1 MMLRAFQKHHAKRR
15 RFTLHSFLNRDIH
28 LFTSATKVHQIY
40 TNTAPL
46 KSQLLDKKF
55 LLQHLGQASSSWK
68 CKQNSAAGRA
78 NSAWLWREDHTGM
91 LRLQLALAP
100 EELSALTLLTL
111 ENQWNNKPVTPQP
124 AMPTQLLA
132 AHPWG
137 SLLLSCLLHTHLCW
151 SPPTAIPAIPNP
163 RSTDRST
170 GCAPRGSLCRHCT
183 PRSTS
188 SRGLSTSRTSR
199 LILETEGPFINP
211 LLIND

>member
-1 MMLRAFQKHHAKRR
+1 MLRAFQKHHAKRR
-15 RFTLHSFLNRDIH
+15 RFTLHPFLNRDIH
-28 LFTSATKVHQIY
+28 FTSVTKVHKIY

-111 ENQWNNKPVTPQP
+111 ENQWNTKPVTPQP

-137 SLLLSCLLHTHLCW
+137 SLLLSCLLHTHLCC
-151 SPPTAIPAIPNP
+151 SLPPLPSLPFPTPEAQTGALGVLPGAPCADTAPQGA
-163 RSTDRST
+163 RAAGDSVHHVRVD
-170 GCAPRGSLCRHCT
+170 
-183 PRSTS
+183 
-188 SRGLSTSRTSR
+188 
-199 LILETEGPFINP
+199 
-211 LLIND
+211 